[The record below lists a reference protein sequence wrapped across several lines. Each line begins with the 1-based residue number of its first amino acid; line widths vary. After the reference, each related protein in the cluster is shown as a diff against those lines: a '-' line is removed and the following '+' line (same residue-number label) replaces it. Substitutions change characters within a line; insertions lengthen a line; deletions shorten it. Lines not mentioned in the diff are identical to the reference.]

1 MIFAKEYSHNPII
14 LSENANKVILR
25 SNYPCE
31 YPESSK
37 IPVYLYNANSNK
49 TLLFIHGLGTKNLK
63 YLKWFPENFAKNGY
77 NSALMILPYHFDRTP
92 QGHKSGELFL
102 STTDNYILRSRFE
115 HSVVD
120 ILTTLNYLKEKF
132 HGDLYLMGFSFG
144 GMVSTIATSLRKDIK
159 GLSLAVT
166 GGNFYHITWKSF
178 VTGVLRVQYEENK
191 ECNPEKCKLYHQ
203 KEYPQYLKNL
213 KKPEIELDKAPIACF
228 EYDPTT
234 FAKFVNAPT
243 IMFRAL
249 FDIFIPKNSTLD
261 LYNLINAQKEIYKI
275 PTGHLSSYLFRKY
288 ILKKTLNFFQ

>member
-1 MIFAKEYSHNPII
+1 
-14 LSENANKVILR
+14 
-25 SNYPCE
+25 
-31 YPESSK
+31 
-37 IPVYLYNANSNK
+37 
-49 TLLFIHGLGTKNLK
+49 
-63 YLKWFPENFAKNGY
+63 
-77 NSALMILPYHFDRTP
+77 
-92 QGHKSGELFL
+92 LFL

-203 KEYPQYLKNL
+203 
-213 KKPEIELDKAPIACF
+213 
-228 EYDPTT
+228 
-234 FAKFVNAPT
+234 
-243 IMFRAL
+243 R
-249 FDIFIPKNSTLD
+249 NS
-261 LYNLINAQKEIYKI
+261 
-275 PTGHLSSYLFRKY
+275 
-288 ILKKTLNFFQ
+288 